1 MDRLFAK
8 LAEKIGP
15 PTCRQIVPNTSI
27 EQYKGKLPHQL
38 LEHWSE
44 YGWSGFG
51 KGIFWLVNPEEYE
64 CVVNAWLNGT
74 EHSKRDKYHLIAR
87 SAFGDMYFWG
97 ERTGASLKITSILSS
112 FVTRTSIYSGEDLD
126 KGFPAFLLSI
136 SFDSNDY
143 GDMFEP
149 AYAKLGALA
158 ADEMYGFTP
167 AIMLGGQGSL
177 NQLEKVKSVEHLSFL
192 SQLSDLRPYVSTG
205 DSTLGQ

>member
-1 MDRLFAK
+1 MDRLFAR

-27 EQYKGKLPHQL
+27 ERYKGKLPHQL
-38 LEHWSE
+38 LEHWSQ

-51 KGIFWLVNPEEYE
+51 KGIFWLVNPKEYE
-64 CVVNAWLNGT
+64 CVVDAWLDDT
-74 EHSKRDKYHLIAR
+74 EHSKHDKYHLIAR

-97 ERTGASLKITSILSS
+97 EKTGASLKITSILSS

-136 SFDSNDY
+136 SLDSNDY

-167 AIMLGGQGSL
+167 AIMLGGPGSL

-192 SQLSDLRPYVSTG
+192 AQLSDLRPYI
-205 DSTLGQ
+205 